1 MSKTMSTLL
10 LKNIDTLVTMDEAR
24 REINDAAV
32 FCRNGVIEAVGKTSE
47 MPEEADEVLNLSGHV
62 VIPGMINTHHHLF
75 QNLTRVLPAAQ
86 NETLFG
92 WLKTLYPIWSRLGP
106 DAIQAAVAL
115 GLAEL
120 ALTGCT
126 TSSDHQYIFPNGA
139 RLDDS
144 IAAAEEIGV
153 RFTATR
159 GSMSIGESKGGLP
172 PDYLTEDEAFILK
185 ESERIVDAY
194 NNPDRFAM
202 IRIALAP
209 CSPFTVSTGL
219 MRDSAVMA
227 REKGVGLHTHLA
239 ENEED
244 IIYSEEKF
252 GKRPGDYAEDLG
264 WVGEDVWHAHCVR
277 LNTAEIDLFAR
288 SGTGIAHCPCSNMR
302 LASGIAPVRKMRDR
316 GVAVGLGVDGSSSND
331 SGHMLN
337 EARQAMLLQRVG
349 GDPAALT
356 ARDALTM
363 ATRDGARVLN
373 RDDIGQIA
381 PNYAADMACFDLNQI
396 DFAGALHDPV
406 AALVFCGP
414 VKTRHT
420 IINGRLVVRDGILTT
435 LELKELMQ
443 RHRRFSL
450 DLVNG

>member
-1 MSKTMSTLL
+1 MTTLL
-10 LKNIDTLVTMDEAR
+10 LKNIDTLVTMDNDR
-24 REINDAAV
+24 RELSGASV
-32 FCRNGVIEAVGKTSE
+32 FCRNGIIEAVGHTSAL
-47 MPEEADEVLNLSGHV
+47 PDTAAEVIDLSGHI
-62 VIPGMINTHHHLF
+62 VIPGMINTHHH
-75 QNLTRVLPAAQ
+75 
-86 NETLFG
+86 
-92 WLKTLYPIWSRLGP
+92 PIWSRLQP
-106 DAIQAAVAL
+106 DAIKAAVAL

-126 TSSDHQYIFPNGA
+126 TSSDHQYIYPNGSK
-139 RLDDS
+139 LDDS
-144 IAAAEEIGV
+144 IAAAAEVGV

-172 PDYLTEDEAFILK
+172 PDYLIEDEAFILK

-194 NNPDRFAM
+194 NDPSRFAM
-202 IRIALAP
+202 TRVALAP
-209 CSPFTVSTGL
+209 CSPFSVSTGL
-219 MRDSAVMA
+219 MRDSAILA
-227 REKGVGLHTHLA
+227 RQKGVGLHTHLA

-288 SGTGIAHCPCSNMR
+288 TGTGIAHCPCSNMR
-302 LASGIAPVRKMRDR
+302 LASGIAPVRKMRDH

-349 GDPAALT
+349 GNPAALT

-381 PNYAADMACFDLNQI
+381 PNYAADMAIFDLNQI

-406 AALVFCGP
+406 AALIFCGP
-414 VKTRHT
+414 VKPRHT
-420 IINGRLVVRDGILTT
+420 IINGRLVVRDGRLTT
-435 LELKELMQ
+435 MDLGELMQ
-443 RHRRFSL
+443 RHRKFSM

>member
-1 MSKTMSTLL
+1 MTTLL
-10 LKNIDTLVTMDEAR
+10 LKNIDTLVTMDADR
-24 REINDAAV
+24 RELSGASV
-32 FCRNGVIEAVGKTSE
+32 FCRNGVIEAVGQSHDLPDTA
-47 MPEEADEVLNLSGHV
+47 EEVIDLSGHI

-75 QNLTRVLPAAQ
+75 QNLTRVLPDAQ

-92 WLKTLYPIWSRLGP
+92 WLKTLYPIWSRLHP

-126 TSSDHQYIFPNGA
+126 TSSDHQYIFPNGS

-144 IAAAEEIGV
+144 IAAAEDVGV

-172 PDYLTEDEAFILK
+172 PDYLIEDETFIMK
-185 ESERIVDAY
+185 ESERVVDAY
-194 NNPDRFAM
+194 NNPARFAM
-202 IRIALAP
+202 TRVALAP
-209 CSPFTVSTGL
+209 CSPFSVSTGL
-219 MRDSAVMA
+219 MRDSAVLA

-277 LNTAEIDLFAR
+277 LNTSEIDLFAR
-288 SGTGIAHCPCSNMR
+288 TGTGIAHCPCSNMR
-302 LASGIAPVRKMRDR
+302 LASGIAPVRKMRDH

-349 GDPAALT
+349 GNPAALT

-381 PNYAADMACFDLNQI
+381 PDYAADMAIFDLNQI

-406 AALVFCGP
+406 AALIFCGP

-420 IINGRLVVRDGILTT
+420 IINGRLVVRDGRLTT
-435 LELKELMQ
+435 MDLGELMQ
-443 RHRRFSL
+443 RHRKFSM

>member
-1 MSKTMSTLL
+1 MTTLL
-10 LKNIDTLVTMDEAR
+10 LKNIDTLVTMDADR
-24 REINDAAV
+24 RELSGASV
-32 FCRNGVIEAVGKTSE
+32 FCRDGVIEAVGQSHDLPHT
-47 MPEEADEVLNLSGHV
+47 ADEVIDLSGHI

-75 QNLTRVLPAAQ
+75 QNLTRVLPDAQ

-92 WLKTLYPIWSRLGP
+92 WLKTLYPIWSRLHP

-126 TSSDHQYIFPNGA
+126 TSSDHQYIYPNGS

-144 IAAAEEIGV
+144 IAAAEDVGV

-172 PDYLTEDEAFILK
+172 PDYLIEDEIFIMK
-185 ESERIVDAY
+185 ESERVVDAY
-194 NNPDRFAM
+194 NNPARFAM
-202 IRIALAP
+202 TRVALAP
-209 CSPFTVSTGL
+209 CSPFSVSTGL
-219 MRDSAVMA
+219 MRDSAVLA

-277 LNTAEIDLFAR
+277 LNTSEIDLFAR
-288 SGTGIAHCPCSNMR
+288 TGTGISHCPCSNMR
-302 LASGIAPVRKMRDR
+302 LASGIAPVRKMRDH

-349 GDPAALT
+349 GNPAALT

-381 PNYAADMACFDLNQI
+381 PDYAADMAIFDLNQI

-406 AALVFCGP
+406 AALIFCGP

-420 IINGRLVVRDGILTT
+420 IINGRLVVRDGRLTT
-435 LELKELMQ
+435 MDLGELMQ
-443 RHRRFSL
+443 RHRKFSM

>member
-1 MSKTMSTLL
+1 MTTLL
-10 LKNIDTLVTMDEAR
+10 LKNIDTLVTMDADR
-24 REINDAAV
+24 RELSGASV
-32 FCRNGVIEAVGKTSE
+32 FCRDGVIEAVGQSHDLPHT
-47 MPEEADEVLNLSGHV
+47 ADEVIDLSGHI

-75 QNLTRVLPAAQ
+75 QNLTRVLPDAQ

-92 WLKTLYPIWSRLGP
+92 WLKTLYPIWSRLHP

-126 TSSDHQYIFPNGA
+126 TSSDHQYIYPNGS

-144 IAAAEEIGV
+144 IAAAEDVGV

-172 PDYLTEDEAFILK
+172 PDYLIEDEIFIMK
-185 ESERIVDAY
+185 ESERVVDAY
-194 NNPDRFAM
+194 NNPARFAM
-202 IRIALAP
+202 TRVALAP
-209 CSPFTVSTGL
+209 CSPFSVSPGL
-219 MRDSAVMA
+219 MRDSAVLA

-277 LNTAEIDLFAR
+277 LNTSEIDLFAR
-288 SGTGIAHCPCSNMR
+288 TGTGISHCPCSNMR
-302 LASGIAPVRKMRDR
+302 LASGIAPVRKMRDH

-349 GDPAALT
+349 GNPAALT

-381 PNYAADMACFDLNQI
+381 PDYAADMAIFDLNQI

-406 AALVFCGP
+406 AALIFCGP

-420 IINGRLVVRDGILTT
+420 IINGRLVVRDGRLTT
-435 LELKELMQ
+435 MDLGELMQ
-443 RHRRFSL
+443 RHRKFSM

>member
-1 MSKTMSTLL
+1 MTTLL
-10 LKNIDTLVTMDEAR
+10 LKNIDTLVTMDADR
-24 REINDAAV
+24 RELSGASV
-32 FCRNGVIEAVGKTSE
+32 FCRDGVIEAVGQSPDLPDT
-47 MPEEADEVLNLSGHV
+47 ADEVIDLSGHI

-75 QNLTRVLPAAQ
+75 QNLTRVLPDAQ

-92 WLKTLYPIWSRLGP
+92 WLKTLYPIWSRLHP

-126 TSSDHQYIFPNGA
+126 TSSDHQYIYPNGS

-144 IAAAEEIGV
+144 IAAAEDVGV

-172 PDYLTEDEAFILK
+172 PDYLIEDETFIMK
-185 ESERIVDAY
+185 ESERVVDAY
-194 NNPDRFAM
+194 NNPARFAM
-202 IRIALAP
+202 TRVALAP
-209 CSPFTVSTGL
+209 CSPFSVSTGL
-219 MRDSAVMA
+219 MRDSAVLA

-277 LNTAEIDLFAR
+277 LNTSEIDLFAR
-288 SGTGIAHCPCSNMR
+288 TGTGIAHCPCSNMR

-349 GDPAALT
+349 GNPAALT

-381 PNYAADMACFDLNQI
+381 PDYAADMAIFDLNQI

-406 AALVFCGP
+406 AALIFCGP

-420 IINGRLVVRDGILTT
+420 IINGRLVVRDGRLTT
-435 LELKELMQ
+435 MDLGELMQ
-443 RHRRFSL
+443 RHRKFSM

>member
-1 MSKTMSTLL
+1 MTTLL
-10 LKNIDTLVTMDEAR
+10 LKNIDTLVTMDEDR
-24 REINDAAV
+24 REISGAAV
-32 FCRNGVIEAVGKTSE
+32 FCRNGVIEAVGKSGE
-47 MPEEADEVLNLSGHV
+47 VPETADNVLDLSGHI
-62 VIPGMINTHHHLF
+62 VIPGMVNTHHHLF
-75 QNLTRVLPAAQ
+75 QNLTRVVPAAQ

-92 WLKTLYPIWSRLGP
+92 WLKTLYPIWSRLHP
-106 DAIQAAVAL
+106 EAIEAAIAL

-159 GSMSIGESKGGLP
+159 GSMSIGESNGGLP
-172 PDYLTEDEAFILK
+172 PDYLIEDEPFILK

-194 NNPDRFAM
+194 NNPARFAM
-202 IRIALAP
+202 TRVALAP
-209 CSPFTVSTGL
+209 CSPFSVSTGL
-219 MRDSAVMA
+219 MRDSAIMA

-277 LNTAEIDLFAR
+277 LNTSEIDLFAR
-288 SGTGIAHCPCSNMR
+288 TGTGIAHCPCSNMR
-302 LASGIAPVRKMRDR
+302 LASGIAPVRKMRDH

-381 PNYAADMACFDLNQI
+381 PNYAADMAVFDLNQI

-406 AALVFCGP
+406 AALIFCGP

-435 LELKELMQ
+435 MDLGELMQ
-443 RHRRFSL
+443 RHRKFSL

>member
-1 MSKTMSTLL
+1 MTTLL
-10 LKNIDTLVTMDEAR
+10 LKNIDTLVTMDNDR
-24 REINDAAV
+24 RELSGASV
-32 FCRNGVIEAVGKTSE
+32 FCRNGIIEAVGHTSAL
-47 MPEEADEVLNLSGHV
+47 PDTAAEVIDLSGHI

-75 QNLTRVLPAAQ
+75 QNLTRVLPDAQ

-92 WLKTLYPIWSRLGP
+92 WLKTLYPIWSRLQP
-106 DAIQAAVAL
+106 DAIKAAVAL

-126 TSSDHQYIFPNGA
+126 TSSDHQYIYPNGSK
-139 RLDDS
+139 LDDS
-144 IAAAEEIGV
+144 IAAAAEVGV

-172 PDYLTEDEAFILK
+172 PDYLIEDEAFILK

-194 NNPDRFAM
+194 NDPSRFAM
-202 IRIALAP
+202 TRVALAP
-209 CSPFTVSTGL
+209 CSPFSVSTGL
-219 MRDSAVMA
+219 MRDSAILA
-227 REKGVGLHTHLA
+227 RQKGVGLHTHLA

-288 SGTGIAHCPCSNMR
+288 TGTGIAHCPCSNMR
-302 LASGIAPVRKMRDR
+302 LASGIAPVRKMRDH

-349 GDPAALT
+349 GNPAALT

-381 PNYAADMACFDLNQI
+381 PNYAADMAIFDLNQI

-406 AALVFCGP
+406 AALIFCGP
-414 VKTRHT
+414 VKPRHT
-420 IINGRLVVRDGILTT
+420 IINGRLVVRDGRLTT
-435 LELKELMQ
+435 MDLGELMQ
-443 RHRRFSL
+443 RHRKFSM